1 VGGQIF
7 VVSGSSGTGKT
18 SLLQEV
24 LAKDSRLRF
33 SVSYTTRKPRPHEVH
48 GQDYFFVSPD
58 EFHRLVQQGRLIE
71 WVEQFGHFYGTSKD
85 WVDQA
90 LTQEQDIVFDIEI
103 HGARQLKRLYP
114 DETFIFILPP
124 SLAELERRLRR
135 RGDVPEAELQQRL
148 QQARKELQEVEWYDY
163 LVINDDFSEAV
174 YLLQALVNASR
185 CRTPLVWPK
194 IKHRFQIQS

>member
-1 VGGQIF
+1 MGGQIF